1 MTARRIDMT
10 TRTMH
15 GFMIALALL
24 GLCGA
29 TVVAQTTQPA
39 APPTTQPAATEAKKP
54 EAPSDDEIEAAKRA
68 VLEAEGKATKPQ
80 PEEHPRK
87 GPGAKP
93 TPGVKPGA
101 PTKPGAVPPPPQ
113 EKPAPAKNEKKT
125 DMPVRT
131 TNPKSS
137 ALVPPPAGAPKQ
149 ATPTPGTKP
158 GATPPA
164 GAADAAPSTP
174 ASDLGETQTT
184 IRFEVGPPNPE
195 SKTYRFDYQAMPWN
209 DVLTDFARMS
219 GLPFL
224 NQPDPPLTDNMTF
237 RSPRVMTYKEA
248 LHQLNELLLSRPI
261 NKYLIHRQDNYL
273 TIKRLPD
280 LMREIPPE
288 RMFRSFDEMDASKPD
303 DFDIVMVNLSTPKGW
318 SCYEIIEEF
327 RPLFSDTYGTQCK
340 GDVIELTGIVQEHHR
355 FRDVVNKLT
364 GMSGP
369 QDPDSR
375 PQRTFELKVAKATD
389 IQNMLRQVFPMT
401 AGGAV
406 QPGRGPGVDPKAET
420 AKKIDIIPDVK
431 NNKLIVIASQ
441 RALDEISQMIEKLD
455 TGTGPAPV
463 DMRIVKLHFADANQ
477 MTMLIKQIFA
487 REQQELISD
496 PTVHVTPERKAA
508 TRRDCFADPGSNSVI
523 LVGTQEGLDAAEK
536 LVREWDKPDENT
548 VTEIVDVKNA
558 DSATIATTITTLFP
572 PQPKPGQQPTK
583 IAAVTGTSLLVSAS
597 KQEFQKLKDTIA
609 KLDVKP
615 DDEAK
620 QHLVKLTNAT
630 PSNLANILT
639 QIAPGIVPP
648 KAPIPGRQPQPGQ
661 VGGTSMRFVPDDAS
675 GYLIVYASDREW
687 ERVEPL
693 IKQLEEQTGI
703 GESKLT
709 SVKLQH
715 ANATDIVNTLKM
727 MFPPPP
733 QQPGKPAGAP
743 QAAFLA
749 DEFNDAV
756 QIYASMEFT
765 RKVEPVIKQLDIPT
779 KGDLTVI
786 KLTHAK
792 AESIAPILS
801 QAIGVAS
808 GGPAPVAQPG
818 QPQIVGGPRAAGGG
832 VRIVAEP
839 ITNSL
844 LVQAPPKE
852 MEQIHK
858 LVTEMEEKSQ
868 TARVIVEAKNRG
880 ANELAEILKTL
891 TSSGGGATAA
901 VKAPGSPASSAGSM
915 TILPSGRTIILEGP
929 QEQVAKCLQLLD
941 QIDMPYD
948 QPIFRK
954 YRVQD
959 AEEDEKKLRAML
971 AMSPSGKATG
981 AKPAGAPGTPPP
993 PQLAAPEAITI
1004 YADTN
1009 ENTLLVGAK
1018 IEGDLKIVESFL
1030 ALAFSEPKP
1039 IDGGPVEGAQPFF
1052 TIALKNKDA
1061 FDIAY
1066 DVEDLVNPEGKSAGI
1081 KVDEGP
1087 NKKTLLVKN
1096 CKPTQKQLVM
1106 DVVAMYDVPEKGA
1119 RQKGRRILESKLP
1132 PTQVAKLVAQNYQS
1146 AEGRK
1151 VKVLGDMDAG
1161 LVPTI
1166 DIHAGEP
1173 PEPTT
1178 QPSRSTI
1185 TPCVLPA
1192 SLLISLATLCPSQ
1205 SAEPMHDPS
1214 TCPICRQNACTLPGG
1229 MVASLETLITASFD
1243 DPVYDT
1249 PKDDEKKTEPA
1260 SHNHV
1265 EPTRTATV
1273 EPTSPLAA
1281 IAAAS
1286 ETVSIIPDPDT
1297 GKLILVGP
1305 EEELDA
1311 IEDFIDE
1318 LLDGDSP
1325 PVIRQFPL
1333 KYEDV
1338 NKASQLLE
1346 QVFNQGAAA
1355 VGKKGRGAA
1364 VPMAPAPAAPQPGK
1378 APGQPGQPGGQVGP
1392 PQPGQPGQQQQQ
1404 QMQQQAAP
1412 SRIKAIPNART
1423 KSILVVAPPQDI
1435 PLVIDVLKTIDQK
1448 VPPAN
1453 RNIRMFKLQNLEA
1466 GQVVQ
1471 TLREMLGLEQSGR
1484 GANRGGRPG
1493 QPGQPPQPQEGG
1505 QPAQQVIQMA
1515 GMQGQGTTAVVSA
1528 EEIRLTAE
1536 EQTNTVIAA
1545 GPLDTLDLVES
1556 LIKQLEEQ
1564 TNTTQAVM
1572 RRVPLEHAR
1581 ASDIASTVK
1590 DVAGQVAGGGGG
1602 GGGEG
1607 GGRRGRGGSISVNA
1621 DSRTN
1626 SVILAGQAKDVDRV
1640 EKVIKDLDVDQ
1651 EGSGVRQFPVSG
1663 DANSIVTAL
1672 KSVYAPGGRESD
1684 IVITA
1689 DAASGTII
1697 VKAPAPQME
1706 EIGKQ
1711 IAALEG
1717 KAADTQN
1724 LKMIRIKVADAESV
1738 AKQLEEVFTG
1748 AGKKGKGGQPLTI
1761 KGNKN
1766 NGTVYVANAAPE
1778 VFEQIKKVASDMD
1791 TQPSGMQ
1798 VKSFPLKHASAVDVN
1813 QKLTDM
1819 MTKAMA
1825 TGGLSGVKLDLVGV
1839 VPDARTNSLIVTGGP
1854 VTFMLIGDVLK
1865 AVDQEADESVRP
1877 TTVTYNVPDQAKAA
1891 QLATNITEMYKNVD
1905 PKTTGVLPPVVSA
1918 NPDANLVVVTATPK
1932 QQAEIKSSIVDPILA
1947 SVTKTNIKIT
1957 KFIPL
1962 VNGKADAMA
1971 KALTD
1976 AFQSRTIPNQ
1986 QGKYPVSI
1994 AADMASN
2001 SLVVTGTEDYINE
2014 VEEMMKKVDVEKGRK
2029 VFTVAMPD
2037 LVPAKTVVENINKL
2051 YGAPQGQDGVKAE
2064 YHEPTNTLLVHASE
2078 TEFAKI
2084 KEQVIDV
2091 VSKSPAIGAM
2101 QMYKIALKHAVADEV
2116 AKTLQAFFDKK
2127 SGLKSQQNNMPPW
2140 MRGAEPPSKAADN
2153 QVTITAEPSANM
2165 LLVYCSEK
2173 TKELIDDIV
2182 KDIDVDNAAK
2192 MVMEMVPLKY
2202 VDASEMIAIL
2212 TEYLKVAKR
2221 STEEEGPKFMPWWAE
2236 KELKKDDKTVLAG
2249 DMRLKAVDSMN
2260 AVIVVGKREG
2270 VDDTIAKIKELDV
2283 ERKEGTVDVPTRIAL
2298 KNGNASDIA
2307 GTLNRVFNDPNRTD
2321 KSKGATYKAPV
2332 IVAEDA
2338 TNSIIVRAT
2347 ASDFGQIKG
2356 MIESLDEEM
2365 KDDAGGA
2372 VRILPVPSGRDLD
2385 GLAKLIEAQLNDAE
2399 NNKKLLVKDYKP
2411 SLVKIG
2417 ADLRAGAL
2425 LVSGSKAKFDEAE
2438 SLVNRLMAMG
2448 PAGGNVR
2455 KVIRLDGQLSPAQAK
2470 TLIDQMQKGPQS
2482 SPGSA
2487 RGPRSDATWTNTRR
2501 YDKARQGG
2509 SGMKY
2514 AATLPVLMSQ
2524 LALSVAVAQTPPADA
2539 AKRPATPPTTTIRS
2553 RQSPTTQPASQQ
2565 PVTKEDLMRKLA
2577 SEGAM
2582 DIQQMTDAA
2591 KAAFQ
2596 KKLTGAPIAASEVG
2610 QDALVIEGSEEDV
2623 EVIISLLE
2631 MLDKSVA
2638 AKKIEYITLKNARA
2652 QELAKTLSDVF
2663 GKIEKKGDR
2672 TPKPEDKVDII
2683 ADPRTNGLYIAA
2695 TEEKM
2700 REAMELIRKNEESA
2714 PSLEKNVKSFQLKN
2728 RRVMEAGDILKKMV
2742 SAYLKQKGITDPS
2755 QIGIELDP
2763 QTNTILVTGGETDL
2777 QFVEKLVAS
2786 LDAELPQTEEGKQ
2799 QPVGEADV
2807 MIIPLRVSQA
2817 DTLGTLLN
2825 ELLKKAAT
2833 GDTPMKDFIRRFR
2846 LLDEK
2851 GEPLATVN
2859 LDRPIVIFGDK
2870 DSNSLIIASTK
2881 QNCLIMKQVALAFDK
2896 EPARAEVVHRMIQ
2909 LNFAESSEVEDRLKK
2924 LLTDA
2929 EALTQRP
2936 GKGDKS
2942 GIPDGPSGALVFK
2955 AVVSA
2960 DARTNQILIVARP
2973 DEMKIL
2979 EDLVAKLDV
2988 KGLDVMPFELV
2999 RLEYASATGL
3009 ETALTDMMKARADIL
3024 PKGTGPNAGKNETVI
3039 IKGDPR
3045 SRSLIISANQS
3056 RREEIKDL
3064 IKKLDIPATA
3074 LIEDIRTITLKKTT
3088 ATDLAEKLKKLWE
3101 QRQQQQSEG
3110 SKGLKLETPAIVAD
3124 ERSNSLIVAASKG
3137 DFEAIKSVV
3146 DKIESLELNPMANIY
3161 LVRLKHNSAKTLEPA
3176 FTGLFE
3182 KRAEMRTVDG
3192 KPRPEDKVAI
3202 KVDEVTNTLL
3212 FVGSR
3217 ENYDVLMEKIAALDQ
3232 EIGIQGI
3239 VEFFVCTNV
3248 GAGRVKDTI
3257 DQLFKDGIYKPGVA
3271 TDSQGAKD
3279 RAKVTTTVDERS
3291 NIVMVSAAPENME
3304 LVREIYK
3311 RMNSVA
3317 TPWDVAITKLII
3329 IEHGD
3334 AVKIA
3339 AQVLDYFE
3347 KLKKIRE
3354 EEASSSTKSKGGFG
3368 VTVFADE
3375 RSNRIV
3381 LGGTKDGIDSAV
3393 ELVKKLDVPPGTPG
3407 QLVEVYRLTEA
3418 SAGKV
3423 GETIKKI
3430 FEERN
3435 KPRGGD
3441 TGSKVP
3447 NIPVSVE
3454 VEPTTNSI
3462 LINASREDHI
3472 LVKELIGRLDR
3483 PSTIL
3488 ELAKLIPLER
3498 ASAEKVKEILD
3509 ELYQSGG
3516 SAGGSGGSS
3525 GSSTS
3530 SGGKGIGVIEY
3541 KRTNAIVVTAP
3552 PGELENI
3559 VKLVERL
3566 DQAEVKGG
3574 AEIGV
3579 FPCNNED
3586 AKSMADL
3593 LNSILTGET
3602 QVSSSGSSS
3611 SSSSRSSRSSGSSG
3625 SGGTTPTSE
3634 EAREVASM
3642 VLSFATTDERG
3653 KELFLKTIR
3662 ENVQI
3667 TYNERTNSIIAIAP
3681 PSSLKLIKQL
3691 IKRLDEIQM
3700 RSVLVKVFLLRN
3712 ADATK
3717 MVEQLEKM
3725 FAQDEGSQSQEEFQQ
3740 NRSISVEGGTT
3751 ATGGAPTA
3759 SSQGGP
3765 TSKGTFG
3772 RPKSTFVADE
3782 RTNAIIVAGWPE
3794 DIDVVADVIDQL
3806 DSRSIQD
3813 RENMVIALNNAT
3825 AEDVEA
3831 ALTSYFEAETTRL
3844 ADLQDFVS
3852 PQRRMEQEVSIVPHP
3867 ESNQLLVSVSPRYKQ
3882 QVLTLV
3888 EQLDRPPPQVMIQVV
3903 IAEVSLNDRFEM
3915 GLEFALQ
3922 ELRFSETAVADPN
3935 GILQSSHFDVVGGTD
3950 LGAAGSGLGGFS
3962 FTVTGEDFNFL
3973 VRALQS
3979 DSRLEVIQRPMIMCQ
3994 DNQEANI
4001 SIGQQVPLI
4010 QGSVSSGFGGGVTS
4024 TVQYQDVGVIL
4035 TVEPHINPDGFVYL
4049 LVEPE
4054 ISAVSDSNVQIAPG
4068 SFAPIINRRS
4078 ASTNVAVKDGE
4089 TVVIGGLITT
4099 TETESE
4105 SKVPVLGDIP
4115 GLGVLFRTTVR
4126 AKAKTELLIAL
4137 TPHVVRTVEDARRI
4151 SIEKRDESG
4160 IITDSQKQ
4168 SPLFE
4173 KLQVKPESVD
4183 EWIEAEPTP
4192 PEEAFE
4198 QPGPHKAEPAKEEGE
4213 KKKYGP
4219 QAPKYGPLI
4228 PPGDDVVARRTS
4240 DPSRAPTG
4248 AMP

>member
-1 MTARRIDMT
+1 MT
-10 TRTMH
+10 TRTIH
-15 GFMIALALL
+15 GLMIALTLL
-24 GLCGA
+24 FWCGA

-39 APPTTQPAATEAKKP
+39 APATTQPASTEVKKP
-54 EAPSDDEIEAAKRA
+54 AAPSDDEIEAAKRA
-68 VLEAEGKATKPQ
+68 VMEAEGKAAKPQ

-87 GPGAKP
+87 GTGVKP
-93 TPGVKPGA
+93 TPGTKPGA

-113 EKPAPAKNEKKT
+113 EKPVQTKNEKKGPE
-125 DMPVRT
+125 MPVRT
-131 TNPKSS
+131 TNPKPS
-137 ALVPPPAGAPKQ
+137 AVIPPPAGAPKQ
-149 ATPTPGTKP
+149 ATPTPGAKP

-164 GAADAAPSTP
+164 GAADAAPTTP

-195 SKTYRFDYQAMPWN
+195 SKTYRFDYQAMPWS

-237 RSPRVMTYKEA
+237 RSPRVMTYNEA
-248 LHQLNELLLSRPI
+248 LHQLNELLLSRPV

-288 RMFRSFDEMDASKPD
+288 RMFRSFEEMDSARLD
-303 DFDIVMVNLSTPKGW
+303 DFDIVMVNLPTPKGW

-340 GDVIELTGIVQEHHR
+340 GDVIELTGIVMEHHR
-355 FRDVVNKLT
+355 FREVVSKLT

-389 IQNMLRQVFPMT
+389 IQNMLRQVFPAT

-420 AKKIDIIPDVK
+420 AKRIDIIPDVK

-455 TGTGPAPV
+455 TGTGPAAL

-508 TRRDCFADPGSNSVI
+508 ARRDCFADPGSNSVI
-523 LVGTQEGLDAAEK
+523 LVGTQEGLDSAEK

-548 VTEIVDVKNA
+548 VTEIVDLKNA
-558 DSATIATTITTLFP
+558 DAGAIATTITTLFP

-620 QHLVKLTNAT
+620 QHLVKLSNAT
-630 PSNLANILT
+630 PSNLSNILT

-648 KAPIPGRQPQPGQ
+648 KAPMPGRQPQPGQ
-661 VGGTSMRFVPDDAS
+661 VGGTSLRFVPDDAS

-687 ERVEPL
+687 ERIEPL

-709 SVKLQH
+709 SIKLQH

-792 AESIAPILS
+792 AESVAPILM
-801 QAIGVAS
+801 QAVGASS
-808 GGPAPVAQPG
+808 GGPSSVVQPG
-818 QPQIVGGPRAAGGG
+818 QPQIAGASRGSGGG

-891 TSSGGGATAA
+891 TSSGGGASAA
-901 VKAPGSPASSAGSM
+901 VKAPGAPASPSGGM

-971 AMSPSGKATG
+971 AMSPSGKAGG

-1009 ENTLLVGAK
+1009 ENTLLVGVK
-1018 IEGDLKIVESFL
+1018 VEGDLKIVESFL
-1030 ALAFSEPKP
+1030 ALAFADPSVIK
-1039 IDGGPVEGAQPFF
+1039 GGPEEGAQPFF

-1096 CKPTQKQLVM
+1096 CKPSQKQLVM
-1106 DVVAMYDVPEKGA
+1106 DVVAMYDVPKS
-1119 RQKGRRILESKLP
+1119 GRITNNKRIVDCKIP
-1132 PTQVAKLVAQNYQS
+1132 PALAAKIISQNYLS
-1146 AEGRK
+1146 ADGRK
-1151 VKVLGDMDAG
+1151 VKVIGDMTAG

-1166 DIHAGEP
+1166 DIHADDP

-1178 QPSRSTI
+1178 QPSRSMI

-1192 SLLISLATLCPSQ
+1192 SLLLSLASLCPAQ
-1205 SAEPMHDPS
+1205 SAEPMHDPV

-1249 PKDDEKKTEPA
+1249 PKDDASEKDTA
-1260 SHNHV
+1260 QHNHV
-1265 EPTRTATV
+1265 AQPETSASQGPDKSKDAAMEPTV
-1273 EPTSPLAA
+1273 
-1281 IAAAS
+1281 
-1286 ETVSIIPDPDT
+1286 IIDPDT
-1297 GKLILVGP
+1297 GKLIFLGSEDDL
-1305 EEELDA
+1305 EEM
-1311 IEDFIDE
+1311 EDLLDE
-1318 LLDGDSP
+1318 LTEGDAP

-1338 NKASQLLE
+1338 NKAAQLLE
-1346 QVFNQGAAA
+1346 QIFNQGAAA

-1364 VPMAPAPAAPQPGK
+1364 IPMAPAPAAPQPGK
-1378 APGQPGQPGGQVGP
+1378 APVPGQPLQPGQQ
-1392 PQPGQPGQQQQQ
+1392 PQPGQPGQPQQ
-1404 QMQQQAAP
+1404 QMQQPAGP
-1412 SRIKAIPNART
+1412 SRIKAIPNVRT

-1448 VPPAN
+1448 VPPSN
-1453 RNIRMFKLQNLEA
+1453 KNIRMFRLQNLEA

-1471 TLREMLGLEQSGR
+1471 SLREVLGLEPSTR
-1484 GANRGGRPG
+1484 GGNRAGRPG
-1493 QPGQPPQPQEGG
+1493 QPGQPQPQEG
-1505 QPAQQVIQMA
+1505 QPQQQIFQMA
-1515 GMQGQGTTAVVSA
+1515 GQQGQAGATATVSA
-1528 EEIRLTAE
+1528 DEVKLTAE
-1536 EQTNTVIAA
+1536 EQTNTVIAQ
-1545 GPLDTLDLVES
+1545 GPTDTLDLIGK
-1556 LIKQLEEQ
+1556 LIDDLEKE
-1564 TNTTQAVM
+1564 TNTTKPEM
-1572 RRVPLEHAR
+1572 RRVALEHAR
-1581 ASDIASTVK
+1581 ASDIATIVK

-1602 GGGEG
+1602 GEG
-1607 GGRRGRGGSISVNA
+1607 GRGRGRGGNVSVNA

-1626 SVILAGQAKDVDRV
+1626 SVILAGQSKDLERV
-1640 EKVIKDLDVDQ
+1640 EKVIKELDVDQ
-1651 EGSGVRQFPVSG
+1651 EGSGVRQFPVTG

-1672 KSVYAPGGRESD
+1672 KSIYVGGGRESD

-1689 DAASGTII
+1689 DAASGTIL

-1706 EIGKQ
+1706 EIGRQ
-1711 IAALEG
+1711 IQSLEG

-1724 LKMIRIKVADAESV
+1724 LKMIRIKVADAETV

-1854 VTFMLIGDVLK
+1854 VTFMLIGDVLR

-1905 PKTTGVLPPVVSA
+1905 PKTTGVIAPVVSA

-1932 QQAEIKSSIVDPILA
+1932 QQAEIKASIVDPILA
-1947 SVTKTNIKIT
+1947 SVTKTNIKVT

-1971 KALTD
+1971 RALTE
-1976 AFQSRTIPNQ
+1976 AFQSRTIANQ
-1986 QGKYPVSI
+1986 QGKYPISI

-2001 SLVVTGTEDYINE
+2001 SLVVTATEEYIRE

-2051 YGAPQGQDGVKAE
+2051 YGSPQGQEGVKAE
-2064 YHEPTNTLLVHASE
+2064 YHEPTNTLLVFASDAE
-2078 TEFAKI
+2078 YAKI

-2127 SGLKSQQNNMPPW
+2127 AGLKNQQSNTPPW
-2140 MRGAEPPSKAADN
+2140 MRGGEPPAKAADN

-2221 STEEEGPKFMPWWAE
+2221 STEEEGPKFMPWWAD

-2249 DMRLKAVDSMN
+2249 DMRLKAVETMN

-2347 ASDFGQIKG
+2347 AGDFGQIKG
-2356 MIESLDEEM
+2356 MIESLDLELKE
-2365 KDDAGGA
+2365 DGTGA
-2372 VRILPVPSGRDLD
+2372 VRILPVPAGR
-2385 GLAKLIEAQLNDAE
+2385 GVEELARLIEAQLNDAE

-2411 SLVKIG
+2411 SMVKIG
-2417 ADLRAGAL
+2417 ADTRANAL
-2425 LVSGSKAKFDEAE
+2425 LVSGSKAKYEEAQR
-2438 SLVNRLMAMG
+2438 LVNELVAMA
-2448 PAGGNVR
+2448 PTGGTTR
-2455 KVIRLDGQLSPAQAK
+2455 RVINLKSMSPQQVKQLLEQ
-2470 TLIDQMQKGPQS
+2470 IQKGPQS
-2482 SPGSA
+2482 GTTGASN
-2487 RGPRSDATWTNTRR
+2487 RGARSDAGWTRSRR
-2501 YDKARQGG
+2501 DERERSSMRTAYGL
-2509 SGMKY
+2509 S
-2514 AATLPVLMSQ
+2514 LPVLMTQ
-2524 LALSVAVAQTPPADA
+2524 IVLNTAVAQTQLAQAPPKKDV
-2539 AKRPATPPTTTIRS
+2539 TPPTATIRS
-2553 RQSPTTQPASQQ
+2553 RTPSSQPAEPQ
-2565 PVTKEDLMRKLA
+2565 
-2577 SEGAM
+2577 
-2582 DIQQMTDAA
+2582 IDAA
-2591 KAAFQ
+2591 QLERMKALAGQ
-2596 KKLTGAPIAASEVG
+2596 GIDPSQMSDSAKEALYKKFSGAPIGVTEAG
-2610 QDALVIEGSEEDV
+2610 QDTVVIEANDADMDV
-2623 EVIISLLE
+2623 VISIIE
-2631 MLDKSVA
+2631 MLDKVTA
-2638 AKKIEYITLKNARA
+2638 TKRLEYVTLKNARA
-2652 QELAKTLSDVF
+2652 QELAKTLTDVF
-2663 GKIEKKGDR
+2663 SKVEKKGER
-2672 TPKPEDKVDII
+2672 QPRPEDKVDIV

-2700 REAMELIRKNEESA
+2700 AQALELIRKNEEAA
-2714 PSLEKNVKSFQLKN
+2714 PSSEKNVKSFQLKN
-2728 RRVMEAGDILKKMV
+2728 RRVMEAGEILKKMV
-2742 SAYLKQKGITDPS
+2742 AAYLKQKGITDPS

-2777 QFVEKLVAS
+2777 QFVEKLVGS

-2807 MIIPLRVSQA
+2807 MIIPLRVAQA

-2846 LLDEK
+2846 LLDDK

-2896 EPARAEVVHRMIQ
+2896 EPARAEVVHKMIA
-2909 LNFAESSEVEDRLKK
+2909 LKYAESSEVEDRLKK
-2924 LLTDA
+2924 LLTDS

-2942 GIPDGPSGALVFK
+2942 GIPDGPAGALVFK

-2973 DEMKIL
+2973 EELKIL
-2979 EDLVAKLDV
+2979 EDLVARLDV
-2988 KGLDVMPFELV
+2988 KGSDVMPFELV

-3009 ETALTDMMKARADIL
+3009 ETALTDMMKARAEIL

-3056 RREEIKDL
+3056 RREEIKEL

-3217 ENYDVLMEKIAALDQ
+3217 ENYDVMMEKIGALDQ
-3232 EIGIQGI
+3232 EIGVQAI

-3257 DQLFKDGIYKPGVA
+3257 DQLFKDGVFKPGVA
-3271 TDSQGAKD
+3271 SDSPGTKD

-3291 NIVMVSAAPENME
+3291 NIIMVSAAPENME

-3311 RMNSVA
+3311 RMNSVT

-3354 EEASSSTKSKGGFG
+3354 EEASSTTKSKGGFG

-3418 SAGKV
+3418 SAAKV
-3423 GETIKKI
+3423 GETVKKI

-3447 NIPVSVE
+3447 NIAVSIE
-3454 VEPTTNSI
+3454 VEATTNS
-3462 LINASREDHI
+3462 LVVNASREDHI
-3472 LVKELIGRLDR
+3472 LVKDLLARLDR
-3483 PSTIL
+3483 PSTVL
-3488 ELAKLIPLER
+3488 EMAKVIPLEK
-3498 ASAEKVKEILD
+3498 ASAEKVKKILD

-3516 SAGGSGGSS
+3516 SSGSGGTGSS
-3525 GSSTS
+3525 G
-3530 SGGKGIGVIEY
+3530 GGKGIGVIED
-3541 KRTNAIVVTAP
+3541 KRTNAVVVTAP

-3566 DQAEVKGG
+3566 DQSEVKGG

-3586 AKSMADL
+3586 AKKMAEL

-3602 QVSSSGSSS
+3602 TVSS
-3611 SSSSRSSRSSGSSG
+3611 SSGSSG
-3625 SGGTTPTSE
+3625 SRSSSSSGAGGSGKVSD

-3681 PSSLKLIKQL
+3681 PSSLKLIRQL

-3759 SSQGGP
+3759 ASQGGP

-3831 ALTSYFEAETTRL
+3831 ALTSYFEAETNRL
-3844 ADLQDFVS
+3844 SDLQDFVS

-3922 ELRFSETAVADPN
+3922 ELRFSETAVANPN

-3962 FTVTGEDFNFL
+3962 FTITGEDFNFL
-3973 VRALQS
+3973 VRALQA

-4001 SIGQQVPLI
+4001 SIGQSVPLL
-4010 QGSVSSGFGGGVTS
+4010 QGSVSSGFGGGITS

-4035 TVEPHINPDGFVYL
+4035 TVEPHINPDGYVYL

-4054 ISAVSDSNVQIAPG
+4054 ISNVSDSNVQIAPG
-4068 SFAPIINRRS
+4068 SFAPIINRRT
-4078 ASTNVAVKDGE
+4078 ASTNVAVRDGE

-4099 TETESE
+4099 AENESE

-4115 GLGVLFRTTVR
+4115 GLGILFRTTTR
-4126 AKAKTELLIAL
+4126 TKSKTELLIAM

-4151 SIEKRDESG
+4151 SIDKRDESG

-4183 EWIEAEPTP
+4183 EWIDTEPTP

-4219 QAPKYGPLI
+4219 QAPKYGPLV
-4228 PPGDDVVARRTS
+4228 PPGDDVVARRTT
-4240 DPSRAPTG
+4240 DPSRPPTG
-4248 AMP
+4248 VMP

>member
-1 MTARRIDMT
+1 MTIRMT
-10 TRTMH
+10 QWLVAAM
-15 GFMIALALL
+15 ACCLL
-24 GLCGA
+24 VCTTL
-29 TVVAQTTQPA
+29 TAQTTQPSTAPTSQPVA
-39 APPTTQPAATEAKKP
+39 AEPKKSGVPT
-54 EAPSDDEIEAAKRA
+54 DDEIEAAKRA
-68 VLEAEGKATKPQ
+68 VLEASAKKNRALTEENAKKGPTQIKSGSLSPTKPN
-80 PEEHPRK
+80 
-87 GPGAKP
+87 AAVP
-93 TPGVKPGA
+93 TPPPPQAQPKSAKKGSERPVKSLIPKTPEGGATTPPQGSAATPSQGGVAATPPGIKPGA
-101 PTKPGAVPPPPQ
+101 PV
-113 EKPAPAKNEKKT
+113 
-125 DMPVRT
+125 
-131 TNPKSS
+131 
-137 ALVPPPAGAPKQ
+137 
-149 ATPTPGTKP
+149 PTPATKE
-158 GATPPA
+158 
-164 GAADAAPSTP
+164 AAPTATEGGSP
-174 ASDLGETQTT
+174 IGETQTT
-184 IRFEVGPPNPE
+184 IRFEVGAPNPDAR
-195 SKTYRFDYQAMPWN
+195 TYRFDYQATPWN
-209 DVLTDFARMS
+209 DVLTDFSRMS

-224 NQPDPPLTDNMTF
+224 NQPDPPITENMTF
-237 RSPRVMTYKEA
+237 RSPRDMTYKEA
-248 LHQLNELLLSRPI
+248 LHQLNELLLNRPL
-261 NKYLIHRQDNYL
+261 NKYLIHRQQNYL

-288 RMFRSFDEMDASKPD
+288 RMFRSFEEMDASKPD
-303 DFDIVMVNLSTPKGW
+303 DFDIVMVNLPTPTGW

-327 RPLFSDTYGTQCK
+327 RTFFSDTYGTQCK
-340 GDVIELTGIVQEHHR
+340 GDVIELTGIVLEHHR
-355 FRDVVNKLT
+355 FEKVVKKLA
-364 GMSGP
+364 GESDPQGP
-369 QDPDSR
+369 DTR
-375 PQRTFELKVAKATD
+375 PKRTFELKVTKATD
-389 IQNMLRQVFPMT
+389 IQNMLRQIFPVT
-401 AGGAV
+401 AAGAV
-406 QPGRGPGVDPKAET
+406 RPGAGPGVDPKAEN
-420 AKKIDIIPDVK
+420 AKKIDMIPDVK

-455 TGTGPAPV
+455 TGAAAAPV
-463 DMRIVKLHFADANQ
+463 ELRIVKLQYTDANQ

-487 REQQELISD
+487 REQQELIQD
-496 PTVHVTPERKAA
+496 PTVHVPPERKAA
-508 TRRDCFADPGSNSVI
+508 ARRDIFADPSSNSVI
-523 LVGTQEGLDAAEK
+523 LLGTKDGLESAEK

-548 VTEIVDVKNA
+548 VTQIVELKNA
-558 DSATIATTITTLFP
+558 DAATVAATMATIFP
-572 PQPKPGQQPTK
+572 PQAKPGQQPPK
-583 IAAVTGTSLLVSAS
+583 IAARTSNTLLVSAS
-597 KQEFQKLKDTIA
+597 KQDFEKLKDTIA
-609 KLDVKP
+609 KLDVQP

-630 PSNLANILT
+630 PSGLSGILL

-648 KAPIPGRQPQPGQ
+648 KAQVPGRPPMQGQ

-675 GYLIVYASDREW
+675 GYLIVYASDKEW

-693 IKQLEEQTGI
+693 IKQLDEQTGI

-709 SVKLQH
+709 TIALKH
-715 ANATDIVNTLKM
+715 ASATDMVNTLKM

-733 QQPGKPAGAP
+733 PQQGKPVGMA

-749 DEFNDAV
+749 DEYNDAV
-756 QIYASMEFT
+756 QIYASTEFT
-765 RKVEPVIKQLDIPT
+765 KKVEPIVRQLDIPT

-792 AESIAPILS
+792 AEAIAPILT
-801 QAIGVAS
+801 QAVAGSS
-808 GGPAPVAQPG
+808 GAPAAPG
-818 QPQIVGGPRAAGGG
+818 QPGLPQLQAPRATGS

-844 LVQAPPKE
+844 LVQAPAKE
-852 MEQIHK
+852 LEQIQK
-858 LVTEMEEKSQ
+858 LVADMEEKSQ

-880 ANELAEILKTL
+880 ATELAEILKTL
-891 TSSGGGATAA
+891 TSSGGGPVAA
-901 VKAPGSPASSAGSM
+901 IKAPGAPASTGSM
-915 TILPSGRTIILEGP
+915 MILPSGRTIILDGP
-929 QEQVAKCLQLLD
+929 QDQVAKCLQLLD
-941 QIDMPYD
+941 QIDVPYD

-971 AMSPSGKATG
+971 AMSPSGKASG

-993 PQLAAPEAITI
+993 AQLAAPEAITI

-1009 ENTLLVGAK
+1009 ENTLIVGAK
-1018 IEGDLKIVESFL
+1018 VEGDLKIVESCLTLVFTDPTEL
-1030 ALAFSEPKP
+1030 PK
-1039 IDGGPVEGAQPFF
+1039 GPSGAVQPFF
-1052 TIALKNKDA
+1052 TVALKNKDA

-1066 DVEDLVNPEGKSAGI
+1066 DVEDLVNPESKSGGI

-1096 CKPTQKQLVM
+1096 CSNPAQKQLVM
-1106 DVVAMYDVPEKGA
+1106 DVVAMYDVPE
-1119 RQKGRRILESKLP
+1119 RGRVTKNKRILDCKIP
-1132 PTQVAKLVAQNYQS
+1132 PSLAAKIISQNYVS
-1146 AEGRK
+1146 TDGRK
-1151 VKVLGDMDAG
+1151 VKVIGDLSAG

-1166 DIHAGEP
+1166 DIHADEP

-1178 QPSRSTI
+1178 QPSRSMI

-1192 SLLISLATLCPSQ
+1192 SILISLASIYPAQT
-1205 SAEPMHDPS
+1205 AEPLHDPG
-1214 TCPICRQNACTLPGG
+1214 TCPICRQSACTLPGG
-1229 MVASLETLITASFD
+1229 MVASLESLITASFD
-1243 DPVYDT
+1243 DPIYDT
-1249 PKDDEKKTEPA
+1249 PKDEEKKNDA
-1260 SHNHV
+1260 AQHNHV
-1265 EPTRTATV
+1265 TTPSKPATEDSPADDASLEPTV
-1273 EPTSPLAA
+1273 
-1281 IAAAS
+1281 
-1286 ETVSIIPDPDT
+1286 IIDPDS
-1297 GKLILVGP
+1297 GKIIILGS
-1305 EEELDA
+1305 EDDLDDM
-1311 IEDFIDE
+1311 EDI
-1318 LLDGDSP
+1318 LDDLTEGDSP

-1338 NKASQLLE
+1338 NKAAALLE
-1346 QVFNQGAAA
+1346 QVFNQGTAQ
-1355 VGKKGRGAA
+1355 VGKKGRGQQA
-1364 VPMAPAPAAPQPGK
+1364 PIMQPAPVQPGK
-1378 APGQPGQPGGQVGP
+1378 APVPGQPQGQPGQP
-1392 PQPGQPGQQQQQ
+1392 PQPGQPGQPQQ
-1404 QMQQQAAP
+1404 QMQQQAGP
-1412 SRIKAIPNART
+1412 SRIKAIPNVRT
-1423 KSILVVAPPQDI
+1423 KSLLVVAPPQDI

-1448 VPPAN
+1448 VAPSN
-1453 RNIRMFKLQNLEA
+1453 KNIRMFRLQNLEA
-1466 GQVVQ
+1466 SQVV
-1471 TLREMLGLEQSGR
+1471 TSLREVLGLEANAR
-1484 GANRGGRPG
+1484 GARGGRQQG
-1493 QPGQPPQPQEGG
+1493 QPGQPQPQEG
-1505 QPAQQVIQMA
+1505 QPQQQVFQMA
-1515 GMQGQGTTAVVSA
+1515 GQQGQGATALVSA
-1528 EEIRLTAE
+1528 DEVKLTAE
-1536 EQTNTVIAA
+1536 EQTNTVIAQ
-1545 GPLDTLDLVES
+1545 GPTDTLDLIDK
-1556 LIKQLEEQ
+1556 LIGDLEKE
-1564 TNTTQAVM
+1564 TNTTQIVM

-1581 ASDIASTVK
+1581 ATDIATIVK
-1590 DVAGQVAGGGGG
+1590 EVAGQVSGGGGG

-1607 GGRRGRGGSISVNA
+1607 GRGRGRGGSISVNA

-1626 SVILAGQAKDVDRV
+1626 SVILAGQAKEVDRV
-1640 EKVIKDLDVDQ
+1640 EKVVKDLDVDQ
-1651 EGSGVRQFPVSG
+1651 AGAGVKQFAVSG

-1672 KSVYAPGGRESD
+1672 KSIYAPGGRDSD

-1689 DAASGTII
+1689 DTASGTIL
-1697 VKAPAPQME
+1697 VKAPPPQME

-1711 IAALEG
+1711 IQALEG

-1724 LKMIRIKVADAESV
+1724 LKMIRIKVADAEAV

-1778 VFEQIKKVASDMD
+1778 VFEQIKKVANDMD
-1791 TQPSGMQ
+1791 AQPTGMQ
-1798 VKSFPLKHASAVDVN
+1798 VRSFPLKHASAVDVN

-1865 AVDQEADESVRP
+1865 AVDQEADESVKP

-1891 QLATNITEMYKNVD
+1891 QLATNINEMYKNVD
-1905 PKTTGVLPPVVSA
+1905 PKTTGVTAPVVSA

-1932 QQAEIKSSIVDPILA
+1932 QQSEIKSSIVDPILA
-1947 SVTKTNIKIT
+1947 SLTKSNIKIT

-1971 KALTD
+1971 KALSE
-1976 AFQSRTIPNQ
+1976 AFQARTIANQ
-1986 QGKYPVSI
+1986 QGKYPVTI

-2001 SLVVTGTEDYINE
+2001 SLVVTGTVEYIHE
-2014 VEEMMKKVDVEKGRK
+2014 VEDMVKKVDIEKGRK

-2051 YGAPQGQDGVKAE
+2051 YGAPQGQEGVKAE
-2064 YHEPTNTLLVHASE
+2064 YHEPTNTLLVFASDA
-2078 TEFAKI
+2078 EFTKI

-2127 SGLKSQQNNMPPW
+2127 AGLKNQQNNTPPW
-2140 MRGAEPPSKAADN
+2140 MRGAEPPAKAADN

-2173 TKELIDDIV
+2173 TKELIDDII

-2192 MVMEMVPLKY
+2192 MVMEMVSLKY
-2202 VDASEMIAIL
+2202 VDAAEMIAIL

-2221 STEEEGPKFMPWWAE
+2221 STDEEGPKFMPWWAE

-2270 VDDTIAKIKELDV
+2270 VEDALAKIKELDV
-2283 ERKEGTVDVPTRIAL
+2283 ERKEGTVDVPTRLAL
-2298 KNGNASDIA
+2298 KHGNAADIA
-2307 GTLNRVFNDPNRTD
+2307 GTLNRVFNDPGRVD
-2321 KSKGATYKAPV
+2321 KSKGASYKAPV
-2332 IVAEDA
+2332 IVPEDA
-2338 TNSIIVRAT
+2338 TNSLIVRAT
-2347 ASDFGQIKG
+2347 ASDFAQIKG
-2356 MIESLDEEM
+2356 MIESLDEEL
-2365 KDDAGGA
+2365 KDDSGGA
-2372 VRILPVPSGRDLD
+2372 VRILPVPSGRGVDE
-2385 GLAKLIEAQLNDAE
+2385 LAKLIEAQLNDAE

-2417 ADLRAGAL
+2417 ADNRANAL
-2425 LVSGSKAKFDEAE
+2425 LVSGSKAKFEEAE
-2438 SLVNRLMAMG
+2438 RLVRELVAMA
-2448 PAGGNVR
+2448 PLGGTTR
-2455 KVIRLDGQLSPAQAK
+2455 RVINLKSMTPQQAK
-2470 TLIDQMQKGPQS
+2470 QLLEQIQKGPQAG
-2482 SPGSA
+2482 SPGSSN
-2487 RGPRSDATWTNTRR
+2487 RGARSDATWTRNRR
-2501 YDKARQGG
+2501 VEKARTAFGL
-2509 SGMKY
+2509 SM
-2514 AATLPVLMSQ
+2514 PVLMTQ
-2524 LALSVAVAQTPPADA
+2524 IALSTAVAQTQFAEAPPVKQP
-2539 AKRPATPPTTTIRS
+2539 AKQPTATIRS
-2553 RQSPTTQPASQQ
+2553 RQPATQPAEPTIDAAQLERIKALAAQPIDPSQ
-2565 PVTKEDLMRKLA
+2565 M
-2577 SEGAM
+2577 S
-2582 DIQQMTDAA
+2582 DAA
-2591 KAAFQ
+2591 KEALH
-2596 KKLTGAPIAASEVG
+2596 KKLSGAPIGVTEAG
-2610 QDALVIEGSEEDV
+2610 PDNIVIEASDADMDV
-2623 EVIISLLE
+2623 LLSIID
-2631 MLDKSVA
+2631 MLDKATAS
-2638 AKKIEYITLKNARA
+2638 KQIEYVTLKNARA
-2652 QELAKTLSDVF
+2652 QELAKTLADVF
-2663 GKIEKKGDR
+2663 AKVEKKGER
-2672 TPKPEDKVDII
+2672 QPRPEDKVDIV
-2683 ADPRTNGLYIAA
+2683 ADPRTNGLFIAA

-2700 REAMELIRKNEESA
+2700 KEALELIRRTEEAA
-2714 PSLEKNVKSFQLKN
+2714 PNTQMVKAFPLKN

-2742 SAYLKQKGITDPS
+2742 AAYLKQKGITDAS

-2763 QTNTILVTGGETDL
+2763 QTNTMLVTAGETDMA
-2777 QFVEKLVAS
+2777 FVEKLIAS
-2786 LDAELPQTEEGKQ
+2786 LDAELPKTEEGQQ

-2807 MIIPLRVSQA
+2807 MIIPLRVTQA
-2817 DTLGTLLN
+2817 DALGILLSD
-2825 ELLKKAAT
+2825 LLKKAAT

-2846 LLDEK
+2846 LLDAK
-2851 GEPLATVN
+2851 GEPIATVN

-2870 DSNSLIIASTK
+2870 ESNSLIIASTK

-2896 EPARAEVVHRMIQ
+2896 EPARAEVVHKMIA
-2909 LNFAESSEVEDRLKK
+2909 LKFAESTEIEDRLKK
-2924 LLTDA
+2924 LLTDS
-2929 EALTQRP
+2929 EGLTQRP

-2942 GIPDGPSGALVFK
+2942 GIPDGASGALVFK

-2973 DEMKIL
+2973 EEMKVL
-2979 EDLVAKLDV
+2979 EDLVARLDV

-2999 RLEYASATGL
+2999 RLEYASASGL

-3024 PKGTGPNAGKNETVI
+3024 PKGTGANAGKNELVI

-3045 SRSLIISANQS
+3045 SRSLIISANPS

-3064 IKKLDIPATA
+3064 VKKLDIPATA

-3161 LVRLKHNSAKTLEPA
+3161 IVRLKHNSAKTLEPA

-3192 KPRPEDKVAI
+3192 KIRPEDKVAI

-3212 FVGSR
+3212 FSGSR
-3217 ENYDVLMEKIAALDQ
+3217 ENYDLLVEKITALDQ
-3232 EIGIQGI
+3232 ELGVQGI
-3239 VEFFVCTNV
+3239 IEFFVCTNV

-3257 DQLFKDGIYKPGVA
+3257 DQLFKDGVFKPGVA
-3271 TDSQGAKD
+3271 SDSPGTKD

-3291 NIVMVSAAPENME
+3291 NIIMVSAAPENME
-3304 LVREIYK
+3304 LIREIYK
-3311 RMNSVA
+3311 RMNSVT
-3317 TPWDVAITKLII
+3317 TPWDVAITRLVI

-3354 EEASSSTKSKGGFG
+3354 EEASSTTKSKGGFG

-3407 QLVEVYRLTEA
+3407 QVVEVYRLTEA
-3418 SAGKV
+3418 SASKV

-3441 TGSKVP
+3441 TGSKIP

-3454 VEPTTNSI
+3454 VAATTNSI
-3462 LINASREDHI
+3462 LVNASREDHI
-3472 LVKELIGRLDR
+3472 LVKDLLTRLDR
-3483 PSTIL
+3483 PSTVL
-3488 ELAKLIPLER
+3488 EMARVIPLEK
-3498 ASAEKVKEILD
+3498 ASAEKVKKILE
-3509 ELYQSGG
+3509 ELYQSG
-3516 SAGGSGGSS
+3516 ASS
-3525 GSSTS
+3525 GSGSGSTS
-3530 SGGKGIGVIEY
+3530 SGGGKGIGVIED
-3541 KRTNAIVVTAP
+3541 KRTNAVVVTAP

-3566 DQAEVKGG
+3566 DQSEVKGG

-3586 AKSMADL
+3586 AKKMAEL

-3602 QVSSSGSSS
+3602 TVSS
-3611 SSSSRSSRSSGSSG
+3611 SSGSSG
-3625 SGGTTPTSE
+3625 SRSSSSSSGGGGSGKVSD

-3681 PSSLKLIKQL
+3681 PSSLKLIRQL
-3691 IKRLDEIQM
+3691 IKRLDEIQK

-3712 ADATK
+3712 SDATK

-3725 FAQDEGSQSQEEFQQ
+3725 FAQDQGSESQAEFQQ
-3740 NRSISVEGGTT
+3740 DRSISVEGGTT

-3806 DSRSIQD
+3806 DSRSVQD

-3831 ALTSYFEAETTRL
+3831 ALTSYFEAETSRL
-3844 ADLQDFVS
+3844 QDLQDFVS

-3867 ESNQLLVSVSPRYKQ
+3867 ESNQLIVSVSPRYKQ
-3882 QVLTLV
+3882 QVLTLI

-3922 ELRFSETAVADPN
+3922 QLKFSETAVAGGN
-3935 GILQSSHFDVVGGTD
+3935 GVLQSTHFDVVGGTD

-3962 FTVTGEDFNFL
+3962 FTLTGEDFNFL

-4001 SIGQQVPLI
+4001 SIGQSVPVPR
-4010 QGSVSSGFGGGVTS
+4010 GASSFAGQTQTNVA
-4024 TVQYQDVGVIL
+4024 YQDVGVIL

-4049 LVEPE
+4049 YVEPE
-4054 ISAVSDSNVQIAPG
+4054 ISAVTDSTIQIAPG
-4068 SFAPIINRRS
+4068 SFAPIISKRT
-4078 ASTNVAVKDGE
+4078 ASTNVAVRDGE

-4099 TETESE
+4099 SENESE

-4126 AKAKTELLIAL
+4126 TKAKTELLIAM
-4137 TPHVVRTVEDARRI
+4137 TPHVVRTIEDARRI
-4151 SIEKRDESG
+4151 SLEKRDESG
-4160 IITDSQKQ
+4160 IITDNQKQ

-4173 KLQVKPESVD
+4173 RLQVKPESED
-4183 EWIEAEPTP
+4183 EWQGAEQTP
-4192 PEEAFE
+4192 LDDAFE
-4198 QPGPHKAEPAKEEGE
+4198 MPGPVKAEPAKDEGIE

-4228 PPGDDVVARRTS
+4228 PPGDDVVARRTT
-4240 DPSRAPTG
+4240 DASRVPTG
-4248 AMP
+4248 AAP